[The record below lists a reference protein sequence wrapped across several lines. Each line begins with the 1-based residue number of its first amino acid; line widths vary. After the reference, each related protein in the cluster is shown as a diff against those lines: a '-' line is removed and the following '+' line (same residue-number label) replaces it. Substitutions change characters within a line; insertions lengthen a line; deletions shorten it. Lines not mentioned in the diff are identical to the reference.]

1 VQGVR
6 GLAIVLWAIS
16 ACGGE
21 APAVQAPTEPSRA
34 SAAAPEDPAFPG
46 EDQPLK
52 RFHSVRFKLWLPL
65 PDGPAWRIDDHA
77 RPELVA
83 THAATSS
90 KLTLMTTIEPELMN
104 RRKCEERAR
113 AAGFVPEPGGGSQ
126 NFRTVEDQ
134 AIVGPDAY
142 DTRIWVMLQPGGKP
156 GTSLRGH
163 VFAFGAY
170 IRKCLLVHFESEV
183 SSDKLEDVL
192 SERLAT
198 ARLRI
203 VGGIALEPFDEPPRA
218 KRPGDLGVSPNGSG
232 N

>member
-1 VQGVR
+1 M
-6 GLAIVLWAIS
+6 
-16 ACGGE
+16 
-21 APAVQAPTEPSRA
+21 PSA
-34 SAAAPEDPAFPG
+34 SAPPPGEPAFVG
-46 EDQPLK
+46 EDRPLK
-52 RFHSVRFKLWLPL
+52 RFHSARFELWIPL
-65 PDGPAWRIDDHA
+65 PDGPAWRIDDHT

-90 KLTLMTTIEPELMN
+90 KLTLKTTIEPELMN
-104 RRKCEERAR
+104 RQKCEDRAR
-113 AAGFVPEPGGGSQ
+113 AAGLVPEQTGSQ

-170 IRKCLLVHFESEV
+170 IRKCLFVHFESEV

-203 VGGIALEPFDEPPRA
+203 VGGIALEPFDEPRRA
-218 KRPGDLGVSPNGSG
+218 GHPTGPGD
-232 N
+232 